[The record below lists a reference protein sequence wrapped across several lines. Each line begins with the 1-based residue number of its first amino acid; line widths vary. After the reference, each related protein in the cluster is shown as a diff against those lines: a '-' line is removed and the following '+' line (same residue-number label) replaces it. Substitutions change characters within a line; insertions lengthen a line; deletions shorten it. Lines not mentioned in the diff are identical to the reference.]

1 MRALL
6 ARLRGRVPAPP
17 SSGARAEALAAQTLT
32 GRGWKVL
39 ARNWR
44 NPADRREE
52 LDLVCADG
60 EVLVFVEVKARSA
73 RALVPGYFAVNARKK
88 RVLLRAAHAYL
99 RGLRQPPRTVRFDV
113 VEVVLGAESAA
124 DGKPGPPVMH
134 FENVPLF
141 PRHFRGA

>member
-6 ARLRGRVPAPP
+6 ARLQGLAPAPT

-32 GRGWKVL
+32 ARGWRVL

-60 EVLVFVEVKARSA
+60 EVLVFVEVKALRYPRGSGPERPVLAVGPNKRERLA
-73 RALVPGYFAVNARKK
+73 RLGYPDAGCLFGTAECFRECPAD
-88 RVLLRAAHAYL
+88 AHDL
-99 RGLRQPPRTVRFDV
+99 TG
-113 VEVVLGAESAA
+113 
-124 DGKPGPPVMH
+124 
-134 FENVPLF
+134 
-141 PRHFRGA
+141 